1 MILKWGCC
9 KTFTG
14 IAFITSN
21 KSNSNLFYIKEIQH
35 FTCNNFYYCCINSRL
50 LIFSTANKNLYK
62 KNRGF
67 ATFYEVL
74 QQPVFLSEEKEY
86 NRIPPFLLN
95 FPAVFKEYPGNT
107 IGSTGRNKIVGHSK
121 IFPEKSTCLFYGNF
135 RFFA

>member
-1 MILKWGCC
+1 MKKGGVA

-62 KNRGF
+62 KTGD
-67 ATFYEVL
+67 L
-74 QQPVFLSEEKEY
+74 QPFMRFCNTPLFMVEEKFSSY
-86 NRIPPFLLN
+86 LPAMMRISLRISFTPRP
-95 FPAVFKEYPGNT
+95 Y
-107 IGSTGRNKIVGHSK
+107 
-121 IFPEKSTCLFYGNF
+121 
-135 RFFA
+135 